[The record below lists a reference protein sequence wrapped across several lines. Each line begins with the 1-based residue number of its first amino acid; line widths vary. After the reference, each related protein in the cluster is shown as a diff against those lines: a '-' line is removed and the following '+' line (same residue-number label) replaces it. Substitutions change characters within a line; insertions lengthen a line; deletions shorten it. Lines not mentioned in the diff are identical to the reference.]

1 MMNYYFQKLS
11 VLCESAQEQLQ
22 LVVSTTAEAMETINE
37 FVKECESALA
47 SGDEN
52 RMRELA
58 ADSELGGDTPE
69 EEVRMLLASAK
80 DSLTVFEQKMALLR
94 QFAE

>member
-1 MMNYYFQKLS
+1 MMNYYFQKLA

-22 LVVSTTAEAMETINE
+22 LVMNTTAEAMETINE

-52 RMRELA
+52 HMRELA

-69 EEVRMLLASAK
+69 EQVRLLIASSK
-80 DSLTVFEQKMALLR
+80 ESITVFEQKMALLR